1 MAKTQSSAQIL
12 VLGGDTLSCYTSKE
26 LDIIGSRIKD
36 AKECDTTLSIV
47 RLQLE
52 EERSQSAYLYAQVQ
66 EYESIR
72 LNDQNIVKQ
81 KDYLIE
87 ARDKEITSLS
97 KEVRK
102 QKVLKV
108 LGTGL
113 FAITTIIFIVL

>member
-1 MAKTQSSAQIL
+1 
-12 VLGGDTLSCYTSKE
+12 VG
-26 LDIIGSRIKD
+26 
-36 AKECDTTLSIV
+36 
-47 RLQLE
+47 
-52 EERSQSAYLYAQVQ
+52 

-72 LNDQNIVKQ
+72 LNDQTIAKQ

-87 ARDKEITSLS
+87 ARDTEIKSLS

-108 LGTGL
+108 IGTGL